1 MTQERVLV
9 YDRVAPTRRNTLFL
23 LGLFAVVLLPVAAY
37 VTQYVTFLAFIALG
51 LVEPELFLDANLALT
66 IVLAVIIAVAI
77 VVALAYLQF
86 RYASALAL
94 RIAGAREVERDQELD
109 LWQAVENL
117 CIGAGLPPPRGDV
130 VGSGGGN
137 AFAPRPDPG

>member
-1 MTQERVLV
+1 MTQPQPEGVLIW
-9 YDRVAPTRRNTLFL
+9 DRIDANRRNSRFL
-23 LGLFAVVLLPVAAY
+23 VLAFAVVLLPVAAY
-37 VTQYVTFLAFIALG
+37 VTSYVTFLAFIALG
-51 LVEPELFLDANLALT
+51 IVEPEIFLDANLALT

-117 CIGAGLPPPRGDV
+117 CIGAGLPQPRVYV
-130 VGSGGGN
+130 V
-137 AFAPRPDPG
+137 